1 MTLPRLP
8 TARLAACLAAASVA
22 LAGCGAGDS
31 GSPGS
36 GAALPVVASFYPL
49 QLAAEQVGGAHVRV
63 PNLTKAG
70 AEPHELELTP
80 RDVAEVS
87 KATLVVFEKGLAP
100 AVDEAVAAEAPD
112 RGLDV
117 APAAKLDLTFTPVE
131 SGDPRP
137 GGDRVTDPHFW
148 LDPVRYAAVAQAVAD
163 RLGTVDPAHR
173 ADYAANARAFKARLA
188 ALDGEFRRALA
199 HCTSTSIVTSHNAF
213 GYLARRYGMTQVGI
227 TGLSPE
233 AEPEAATLAR
243 VATYVKEHHVST
255 IYAETLV
262 SPAIADTV
270 ARETG
275 ARVATLDPLEG
286 LTSSSAGA
294 DYFAVMRS
302 NLAALRAGQ
311 GCS

>member
-1 MTLPRLP
+1 M
-8 TARLAACLAAASVA
+8 
-22 LAGCGAGDS
+22 
-31 GSPGS
+31 
-36 GAALPVVASFYPL
+36 
-49 QLAAEQVGGAHVRV
+49 
-63 PNLTKAG
+63 
-70 AEPHELELTP
+70 
-80 RDVAEVS
+80 
-87 KATLVVFEKGLAP
+87 
-100 AVDEAVAAEAPD
+100 
-112 RGLDV
+112 
-117 APAAKLDLTFTPVE
+117 
-131 SGDPRP
+131 
-137 GGDRVTDPHFW
+137 TDPHFW

-163 RLGTVDPAHR
+163 RLGTVDPEHR
-173 ADYAANARAFKARLA
+173 ADYAARAKAFKARLA
-188 ALDGEFRRALA
+188 ALDGEFRRGLA
-199 HCTSTSIVTSHNAF
+199 HCASTSIVTSHNAF
-213 GYLARRYGMTQVGI
+213 GYLARRYGMSQVGI

-275 ARVATLDPLEG
+275 AKVATLDPLEG

>member
-1 MTLPRLP
+1 MTTPRPL

-22 LAGCGAGDS
+22 LAGCAAADS

-36 GAALPVVASFYPL
+36 GALPVVASFYPL

-63 PNLTKAG
+63 ANLTKAG
-70 AEPHELELTP
+70 AEPHDLELTP

-87 KATLVVFEKGLAP
+87 KATLVVFEKGLSP

-137 GGDRVTDPHFW
+137 AGDRVTDPHFW

-163 RLGTVDPAHR
+163 RLGTVDPEHR
-173 ADYAANARAFKARLA
+173 ADYAAHAKAFKARLA
-188 ALDGEFRRALA
+188 ALDGEFRRGLA
-199 HCTSTSIVTSHNAF
+199 HCASTSIVTSHNAF
-213 GYLARRYGMTQVGI
+213 GYLARRYGMSQVGI

-243 VATYVKEHHVST
+243 VATYVKEHQVST
-255 IYAETLV
+255 VYAETLV

-275 ARVATLDPLEG
+275 AKVATLDPLEG

>member
-1 MTLPRLP
+1 MTLPRLLS
-8 TARLAACLAAASVA
+8 ARLAACLAAGTVA
-22 LAGCGAGDS
+22 LAGCAAADTA
-31 GSPGS
+31 SPGS
-36 GAALPVVASFYPL
+36 GALPVVASFYPL

-63 PNLTKAG
+63 TNLTRAG
-70 AEPHELELTP
+70 AEPHDLELTP

-87 KATLVVFEKGLAP
+87 RAGLVVFEKGLQP
-100 AVDEAVAAEAPD
+100 AVDEAVAAEAAD

-131 SGDPRP
+131 AGDPRP
-137 GGDRVTDPHFW
+137 SGDRVTDPHFW
-148 LDPVRYAAVAQAVAD
+148 LDPVRYAAVARAVAD
-163 RLGTVDPAHR
+163 RLGTLDPAHR
-173 ADYAANARAFKARLA
+173 ADYAARAKAFTARLA
-188 ALDGEFRRALA
+188 ALDGEFRRGLT
-199 HCTSTSIVTSHNAF
+199 HCASTSIVTSHNAF
-213 GYLARRYGMTQVGI
+213 GYLARRYGMSQVGI

-243 VATYVKEHHVST
+243 VATYVKAHHVST
-255 IYAETLV
+255 VYAETLV

-275 ARVATLDPLEG
+275 ARVVTLDPLEG

>member
-1 MTLPRLP
+1 MTLPRLL
-8 TARLAACLAAASVA
+8 TARLAACLAAGSVA
-22 LAGCGAGDS
+22 LAGCAAADTA
-31 GSPGS
+31 SPGS
-36 GAALPVVASFYPL
+36 GALPVVASFYPL

-63 PNLTKAG
+63 TNLTRAG
-70 AEPHELELTP
+70 AEPHDLELTP

-87 KATLVVFEKGLAP
+87 RAGLVVFEKGLQP
-100 AVDEAVAAEAPD
+100 AVDEAVAAEAAD

-131 SGDPRP
+131 AGDPRP
-137 GGDRVTDPHFW
+137 SGDRVTDPHFW
-148 LDPVRYAAVAQAVAD
+148 LDPVRYAAVARAVAD

-173 ADYAANARAFKARLA
+173 ADYAARATAFTARLA
-188 ALDGEFRRALA
+188 ALDGEFRRGLA
-199 HCTSTSIVTSHNAF
+199 HCASTSIVTSHNAF
-213 GYLARRYGMTQVGI
+213 GYLARRYGMSQVGI

-255 IYAETLV
+255 VYAETLV

-275 ARVATLDPLEG
+275 ARVVTLDPLEG